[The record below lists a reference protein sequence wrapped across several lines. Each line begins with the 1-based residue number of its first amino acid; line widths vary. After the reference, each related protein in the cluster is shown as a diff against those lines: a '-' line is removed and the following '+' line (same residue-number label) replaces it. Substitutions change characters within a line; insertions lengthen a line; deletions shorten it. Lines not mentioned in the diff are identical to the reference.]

1 MRCFYKSPFFYLPV
15 FALLLYAA
23 AGLVIPGLLE
33 MTAKG
38 DETLYALIN
47 YTGFFSV
54 FAETFIVVPLFFVF
68 IQQVHGFYGNLSVVL
83 RFPSLSRLTVR
94 HSLMSLLFCMGFVLY
109 LYLLLLLR
117 SACMGELAGFCS
129 YGRFFL
135 CSAVLQTLVLY
146 SYAELSFLLRLLL
159 KNDAVAFFLAYLPTV
174 YEYAT
179 VVMLPSIPLYLPRLL
194 YLYPGAPDDLPGIA
208 PFVTAAGTAVVLSIL
223 KAILLEKRDWL
234 KKQK

>member
-159 KNDAVAFFLAYLPTV
+159 KNDAVAFFLAYLPTI

-179 VVMLPSIPLYLPRLL
+179 VVMLPSIPLYLPQLL